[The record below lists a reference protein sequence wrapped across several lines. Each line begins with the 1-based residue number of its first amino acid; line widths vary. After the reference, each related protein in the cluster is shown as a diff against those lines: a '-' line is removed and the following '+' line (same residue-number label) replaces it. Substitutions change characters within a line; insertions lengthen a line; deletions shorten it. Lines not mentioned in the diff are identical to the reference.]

1 MYRTENRAIAPST
14 VAILDYLLAHP
25 HATPVKTAQDLHFT
39 RKRVY
44 SVMYQY
50 GFINSDVSIEKFP
63 NLWPIGE
70 EIRQR
75 WAAQK
80 TAKLITEQPT
90 KLNVAKPVVQK
101 KPNNG
106 QMVLREMIKQSDS
119 DEMIS
124 LKAEV
129 AYLRHVVAYLET
141 QRDANAV

>member
-1 MYRTENRAIAPST
+1 MYRTERRAVAPST
-14 VAILDYLLAHP
+14 AAVLDYLLAHP
-25 HATPVKTAQDLHFT
+25 HATAVKTARHLNMN

-50 GFINSDVSIEKFP
+50 GFINSDKAIEKFP
-63 NLWPIGE
+63 TLWPIGE

-80 TAKLITEQPT
+80 TAKLITEQPV
-90 KLNVAKPVVQK
+90 LDFEK
-101 KPNNG
+101 KPKEPTEG
-106 QMVLREMIKQSDS
+106 QKVLRKVLQADDS
-119 DEMIS
+119 DLVIS

-141 QRDANAV
+141 QRDGYAI